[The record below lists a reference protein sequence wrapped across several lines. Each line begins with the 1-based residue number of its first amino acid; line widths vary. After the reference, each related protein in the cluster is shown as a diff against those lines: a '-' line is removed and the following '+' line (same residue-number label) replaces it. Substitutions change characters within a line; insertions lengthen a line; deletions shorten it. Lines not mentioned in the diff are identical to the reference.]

1 MRKTHAGYWFSI
13 LLFYIYFFTLSLL
26 AVSMLDSLDRY
37 NPLTYTLII
46 AASFFILSTIQTAIH
61 EAGHLLFGL
70 LSGWRFGSFRLYSWI
85 WLRENGKLRVKRS
98 KIVGTAGQC
107 LLIPP
112 ETEDGKMP
120 YTLYNMGGVL
130 LNLILAALLG
140 ALGFALKDSAV
151 ASFIAFVLAVQG
163 LYSALLNGIPMRYA
177 MVSND
182 GSNQRQ
188 MCKSPAARRSFRIQM
203 QIMAQLAAGV
213 RLRDMPE
220 EWFVIPS
227 DTEMQSNLTA
237 SLAALACERLIDAHQ
252 FADAA
257 ALAKHLAEGNASLV
271 GLAECQ
277 VACDRATAELLEGIC
292 DGVPGYLNTR
302 QMRQYMKAMR
312 QSLTV
317 LRTQYICARLG
328 EKNSK
333 RAEAIRIQFES
344 RAKKHPY
351 PVEADAERELLSL
364 ADERAENT

>member
-1 MRKTHAGYWFSI
+1 
-13 LLFYIYFFTLSLL
+13 
-26 AVSMLDSLDRY
+26 
-37 NPLTYTLII
+37 
-46 AASFFILSTIQTAIH
+46 
-61 EAGHLLFGL
+61 
-70 LSGWRFGSFRLYSWI
+70 
-85 WLRENGKLRVKRS
+85 
-98 KIVGTAGQC
+98 
-107 LLIPP
+107 
-112 ETEDGKMP
+112 
-120 YTLYNMGGVL
+120 
-130 LNLILAALLG
+130 
-140 ALGFALKDSAV
+140 
-151 ASFIAFVLAVQG
+151 
-163 LYSALLNGIPMRYA
+163 
-177 MVSND
+177 
-182 GSNQRQ
+182 
-188 MCKSPAARRSFRIQM
+188 
-203 QIMAQLAAGV
+203 
-213 RLRDMPE
+213 MPE

-237 SLAALACERLIDAHQ
+237 SLAALACERLIDMHQ

-317 LRTQYICARLG
+317 LRTHYICARLG

-351 PVEADAERELLSL
+351 PVEADAERGLLSL

>member
-1 MRKTHAGYWFSI
+1 MNAATFGGHRYAKNAHRI
-13 LLFYIYFFTLSLL
+13 LVFYPLFYIYFFALSLL

-37 NPLTYTLII
+37 NPLTYTLVV

-98 KIVGTAGQC
+98 KIAGTTGQC

-112 ETEDGKMP
+112 ETEDGKTP

-130 LNLILAALLG
+130 LNLISAALLG

-188 MCKSPAARRSFRIQM
+188 MCKFRRR
-203 QIMAQLAAGV
+203 GV
-213 RLRDMPE
+213 RSGFRCKS
-220 EWFVIPS
+220 WH
-227 DTEMQSNLTA
+227 
-237 SLAALACERLIDAHQ
+237 SLQQAFACAICRRNGSSSPRTR
-252 FADAA
+252 
-257 ALAKHLAEGNASLV
+257 K
-271 GLAECQ
+271 C
-277 VACDRATAELLEGIC
+277 RAI
-292 DGVPGYLNTR
+292 
-302 QMRQYMKAMR
+302 
-312 QSLTV
+312 
-317 LRTQYICARLG
+317 
-328 EKNSK
+328 
-333 RAEAIRIQFES
+333 
-344 RAKKHPY
+344 
-351 PVEADAERELLSL
+351 
-364 ADERAENT
+364 

>member
-1 MRKTHAGYWFSI
+1 MRKTHTGYWFSI
-13 LLFYIYFFTLSLL
+13 LFFYIYFFALSLL
-26 AVSMLDSLDRY
+26 AVSMIDSLDRY
-37 NPLTYTLII
+37 NPLTYTLVV

-98 KIVGTAGQC
+98 KIAGTTGQC

-112 ETEDGKMP
+112 ETEDGKTP

-203 QIMAQLAAGV
+203 QIMAQFAAGV

-237 SLAALACERLIDAHQ
+237 SLAALVCERLIDAHQ

-292 DGVPGYLNTR
+292 DGVPGYLNAR

-333 RAEAIRIQFES
+333 RAEAIRIQFEF
-344 RAKKHPY
+344 RAKEHPY

-364 ADERAENT
+364 ADERAENA